1 MYGKPFNHK
10 KPFATIH
17 GIFSASFEQDGQLYN
32 GQKLP
37 VDKDGNLM
45 PFAPSAKN
53 AIDELDELDDA
64 PKTAAPENPEDD
76 IPEDEKPFNILA
88 WAQGD
93 EMLVKT
99 TPWNKVK
106 AEAAILLGENT
117 VGGKEATRKAILAH
131 YGIE

>member
-10 KPFATIH
+10 KPFGTIY
-17 GIFSASFEQDGQLYN
+17 GTSVAAFEQDGQRYN
-32 GQKLP
+32 GQKQP
-37 VDKDGNLM
+37 IDNDGNIM
-45 PFAPSAKN
+45 PFAPSNKN
-53 AIDELDELDDA
+53 AIDELEDV
-64 PKTAAPENPEDD
+64 PTTVAAENPEDD

-93 EMLVKT
+93 EKLVKT

-106 AEAAILLGENT
+106 AEAAILLGDHS